1 MSAWTE
7 AIDLINNPGSAQA
20 IPARRL
26 RWPPVLKKKL
36 PITVTGMAGSGKTQ
50 LFSALTAKE
59 TRHFESVVADA
70 GYARTT
76 QRRLAWAVRTI
87 PGAAS
92 TNRDSLTDRLFD
104 SGRTRLYGLV
114 HVVSYG
120 YNTVWDG
127 ELTLESQLRSKG
139 LAELRSYQRKRELAD
154 FEELADL
161 ITLKTKRARADQHLW
176 PRWLLIVVNKADLF
190 WSDISQAG
198 EYYLPGSNS
207 AFDYCRRQLA
217 EHFGGIF
224 DFKCETLPVALSAA
238 PFRFTARQMDLT
250 VESQLS
256 SEQMAI
262 SVELLRARLEALSG
276 F

>member
-1 MSAWTE
+1 MSAWSE
-7 AIDLINNPGSAQA
+7 AIDLIDNPGSAQA
-20 IPARRL
+20 APARRL
-26 RWPPVLKKKL
+26 RWPVLKKKL
-36 PITVTGMAGSGKTQ
+36 PITVTGMPGAGKTQ
-50 LFSALTAKE
+50 LFSALTGKD
-59 TRHFESVVADA
+59 TRQFESVVADA

-76 QRRLAWAVRTI
+76 DRRRAWAVRTI

-92 TNRDSLTDRLFD
+92 ANRDSMTDRLFD

-127 ELTLESQLRSKG
+127 ELTLESQLRSKK
-139 LAELRSYQRKRELAD
+139 LVELRKYQLKQELAD
-154 FEELADL
+154 FEELVNL

-176 PRWLLIVVNKADLF
+176 PQWLLVVVNKADLF
-190 WSDISQAG
+190 WSDISRAG

-207 AFDYCRRQLA
+207 AFDVRRRQLT
-217 EHFGGIF
+217 EHFGRIF
-224 DFKCETLPVALSAA
+224 DFKCEMLPVALSAA
-238 PFRFTARQMDLT
+238 PFHFTARRMDLT
-250 VESQLS
+250 VASQLS
-256 SEQMAI
+256 SEQRAV